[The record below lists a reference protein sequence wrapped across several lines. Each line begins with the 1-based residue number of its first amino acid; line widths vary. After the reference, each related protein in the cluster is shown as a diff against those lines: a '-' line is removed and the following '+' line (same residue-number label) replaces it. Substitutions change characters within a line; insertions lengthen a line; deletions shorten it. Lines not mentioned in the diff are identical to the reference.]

1 MTTLQLNAQ
10 LLRAL
15 GEIADDKDI
24 VKQVLDFVNGFVEK
38 KRQNAQ
44 AKQKQ
49 KTLDSTKKSKNWL
62 KIITFNNILVLFF
75 YYNSLFLQK
84 V

>member
-49 KTLDSTKKSKNWL
+49 KTLEQINHALSQVNMIKEG
-62 KIITFNNILVLFF
+62 KIKCRPAEELLNEL
-75 YYNSLFLQK
+75 
-84 V
+84 

>member
-10 LLRAL
+10 LFRAL

-49 KTLDSTKKSKNWL
+49 KTLDEINQSFVEL
-62 KIITFNNILVLFF
+62 KQIKLGKAKGIPLEEALNEL
-75 YYNSLFLQK
+75 
-84 V
+84 

>member
-38 KRQNAQ
+38 KRLNAQ
-44 AKQKQ
+44 TKQKQ
-49 KTLDSTKKSKNWL
+49 KTLDSTKKFKN
-62 KIITFNNILVLFF
+62 
-75 YYNSLFLQK
+75 
-84 V
+84 

>member
-38 KRQNAQ
+38 KRLNAQ

-49 KTLDSTKKSKNWL
+49 KTLEQINHALSQVNMIKEG
-62 KIITFNNILVLFF
+62 KIKCRPAEELLNEL
-75 YYNSLFLQK
+75 
-84 V
+84 